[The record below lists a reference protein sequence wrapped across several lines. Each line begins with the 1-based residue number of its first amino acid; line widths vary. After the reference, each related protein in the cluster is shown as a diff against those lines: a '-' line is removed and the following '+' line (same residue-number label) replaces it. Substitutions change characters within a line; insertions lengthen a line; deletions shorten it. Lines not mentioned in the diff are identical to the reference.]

1 MKKTL
6 TLWALIALTISSAF
20 AQKKTTVSTI
30 SSNKGEENPRMYLGL
45 SGGFNNVSGLFGI
58 TLEAPFS
65 ENVSGKIG
73 LGVGGWGTKV
83 GVSGKYYKQYATSW
97 SWGLGYSTASG
108 IKDFPAPLSRAA
120 TPNTSE
126 TVRMKLDR
134 SHNIDLVAGKSWG
147 KKVRFGLELGYSIP
161 VAGGTFMPFDKSI
174 VLSEVSTKTMDLLSP
189 GGLILGLG
197 LMFRL

>member
-6 TLWALIALTISSAF
+6 TLWALIALTFSSAF

-45 SGGFNNVSGLFGI
+45 SGGVNNISGFAGV
-58 TLEAPFS
+58 TFEAPFS
-65 ENVSGKIG
+65 ENFSGKIG

-83 GVSGKYYKQYATSW
+83 GVAGKYYKQYASSW
-97 SWGLGYSTASG
+97 SFGAGYSTASG

-147 KKVRFGLELGYSIP
+147 KKVKFGLELGYSIP
-161 VAGGTFMPFDKSI
+161 VAGGTYSQYDKTI
-174 VLSEVSTKTMDLLSP
+174 VLSDVSKKTMDLLSP
-189 GGLILGLG
+189 SGLILGLG
-197 LMFRL
+197 LTFRL